1 MLLIQTFSLTIA
13 AGMILNS
20 YISYRSKRLGIY
32 GLMFWWGVWISLI
45 FVSLL
50 PVEQWYI
57 QRITGVTTFNT
68 MLVVVLVI
76 LFAFIYRL
84 SVQMHRLSRK
94 LTEIIRTM
102 ALDEE
107 RSGRKARESKKKS
120 IKH

>member
-20 YISYRSKRLGIY
+20 YIAYRSRRLGVY

-68 MLVVVLVI
+68 MLVVIIVI

-84 SVQMHRLSRK
+84 SVQVHRFSGK
-94 LTEIIRTM
+94 LTEAVRTM
-102 ALDEE
+102 ALNEE
-107 RSGRKARESKKKS
+107 RSKKNARKSKKKS